1 VTQEREPTTPSNEPP
16 RAALLALY
24 AVLVLV
30 LIAVL
35 VILAIAVAL
44 GLLFLVRWRRKKA
57 AGQTVPTPVE
67 GIAQRPQEP
76 PLPPASGG
84 LPPPPPP

>member
-1 VTQEREPTTPSNEPP
+1 MTQEREPTTPSNEPP

-35 VILAIAVAL
+35 VIV
-44 GLLFLVRWRRKKA
+44 GVY
-57 AGQTVPTPVE
+57 GT
-67 GIAQRPQEP
+67 
-76 PLPPASGG
+76 
-84 LPPPPPP
+84 

>member
-35 VILAIAVAL
+35 VIV
-44 GLLFLVRWRRKKA
+44 GVY
-57 AGQTVPTPVE
+57 GV
-67 GIAQRPQEP
+67 
-76 PLPPASGG
+76 
-84 LPPPPPP
+84 